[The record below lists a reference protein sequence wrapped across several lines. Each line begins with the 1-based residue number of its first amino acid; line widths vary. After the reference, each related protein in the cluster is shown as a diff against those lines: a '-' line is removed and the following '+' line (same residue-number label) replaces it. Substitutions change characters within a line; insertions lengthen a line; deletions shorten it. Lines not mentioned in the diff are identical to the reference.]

1 MRCAVDN
8 FSDRLKLARKR
19 RGITQK
25 EIAEKIGV
33 STSSYKHYENAENL
47 PSLLTLKALADALDV
62 STDYLLGRLDEPS
75 TATQTDAT
83 TQD

>member
-1 MRCAVDN
+1 MDN

-47 PSLLTLKALADALDV
+47 PSLLTLKALADVLDV
-62 STDYLLGRLDEPS
+62 STDYLLGRLDSPVERN
-75 TATQTDAT
+75 THDA
-83 TQD
+83 